1 MRGLQLLAH
10 RLRRVPC
17 ISGRRHETFPPC
29 SRADCEFAV
38 GTPTKSA
45 AQAFQARWVRYE
57 SRLQAWPSLER
68 LTRRRY
74 IGMRKLKIIRSQHK
88 NDERQRRVN
97 LNALRQ
103 TSKSLSPRFE
113 WVIPY
118 GTPAV
123 QTIFNQS
130 QPVAGGV
137 ELVL

>member
-1 MRGLQLLAH
+1 
-10 RLRRVPC
+10 
-17 ISGRRHETFPPC
+17 
-29 SRADCEFAV
+29 
-38 GTPTKSA
+38 
-45 AQAFQARWVRYE
+45 
-57 SRLQAWPSLER
+57 
-68 LTRRRY
+68 
-74 IGMRKLKIIRSQHK
+74 MRKLKIIRSQHK

-97 LNALRQ
+97 LNSLRQ

-137 ELVL
+137 ELVLDHARPALLKRQAIAGVGYDAPGERIGVNQNLIHRDTARSLSRSYFDSLGRILQKHALLIA